1 MKILHLPTSV
11 GNHGY
16 SLACAERRAGHDSHS
31 LVIDKNP
38 LGMKADEL
46 VVLPKSR
53 LKNVLKRIKTFY
65 QVSSKFDIY
74 HFNFG
79 QTLLDFP
86 SYGLDYLDLPFYRGH
101 KFATFNGSDIRQPVD
116 KSINPFSPYLKDV
129 EDRTSY
135 LKRQERINKLF
146 NNIEFAFVQNPDL
159 LRFLPEGRAEF
170 IPYIKESWFDSDG
183 QKKTKRNRKFTI
195 VHAPT
200 NREVKGSRYIIEA
213 ISKLKDEFDI
223 EFRLIENMTH
233 SQAKEAY
240 RNADLLIDQV
250 RLGWYGGVAV
260 EAMRMGVPVAVY
272 INEADLI
279 YISDDMKRDID
290 EAFLRV
296 NPTNIYERIAE
307 VLDSPL
313 KYNYL
318 VDASLDYV
326 NTHHDPDKL
335 IEKVLFRYRMN
346 L

>member
-1 MKILHLPTSV
+1 MRILHLPTSV

-16 SLACAERRAGHDSHS
+16 SLACAERRAGYESQS
-31 LVIDKNP
+31 LVIDRNP

-46 VVLPKSR
+46 VELPNNK
-53 LKNVLKRIKTFY
+53 LKALLKKFQTFY
-65 QVSSKFDIY
+65 RVSSKFDIY

-86 SYGLDYLDLPFYRGH
+86 SYGLDYLDLPFYRGR
-101 KFATFNGSDIRQPVD
+101 KFMTFNGSDIRQPVD
-116 KSINPFSPYLKDV
+116 ESINPFSPYLSDA
-129 EDRTSY
+129 EDKLSH
-135 LKRQERINKLF
+135 LKREERINRLF
-146 NNIEFAFVQNPDL
+146 NNIDFAFVQNPDL

-170 IPYIKESWFDSDG
+170 IPYIKESWFDSEG
-183 QKKTKRNRKFTI
+183 KKRTSKNKKFTI

-200 NREVKGSRYIIEA
+200 NREVKGSKYIFEA
-213 ISKLKDEFDI
+213 INKLKKSFNI
-223 EFRLIENMTH
+223 EFKLIENMTH

-240 RNADLLIDQV
+240 RAADLLIDQV

-272 INEADLI
+272 INEADLP
-279 YISDDMKRDID
+279 YVSGDMRSDIN

-296 NPTNIYERIAE
+296 DPTNIYERVSEI
-307 VLDSPL
+307 LDSPAR
-313 KYNYL
+313 YNNL

-335 IEKVLFRYRMN
+335 IKKVLSHYRTG
-346 L
+346 